1 MPLIIEGDREAEAGE
16 GTICPRLFIRVIQI
30 LQIFR
35 KGTVIIM
42 TNLLCS
48 DFYRL
53 FKSKSFYICTA
64 VAMFFMG
71 LSIFIV
77 KWAATMTSKEE
88 GGAAVSMM
96 YKDGITYGITSFAS
110 SNVQLILSIIIAI
123 FVTSEFTYG
132 TMKNVVSK
140 GFSKVQIYFSK
151 LITMIAATLIIIF
164 ATVLTGTVCAAIITG
179 KLGAVSP
186 EVLKI
191 IGIETLLNTA
201 RASLFVLVAFLVR
214 NLGGAIAINII
225 GVISIEPMIF
235 MLLQYLAKNKIKFS
249 DFSLSFNISCYFG
262 STVQTEDYIRSLIVG
277 VVFLAVS
284 IIAGIFAFQKA
295 DVK

>member
-1 MPLIIEGDREAEAGE
+1 MA
-16 GTICPRLFIRVIQI
+16 
-30 LQIFR
+30 
-35 KGTVIIM
+35 
-42 TNLLCS
+42 NLLSS

-53 FKSKSFYICTA
+53 FKSKSFYICTV
-64 VAMFFMG
+64 VAMFFMA
-71 LSIFIV
+71 LSIFV
-77 KWAATMTSKEE
+77 LNWATKATSGTENS
-88 GGAAVSMM
+88 ASLSMI
-96 YKDGITYGITSFAS
+96 YKDGITYGITAFAS
-110 SNVQLILSIIIAI
+110 SNVQLILSIIVAI

-140 GFSKVQIYFSK
+140 GFSKLLIYFSK
-151 LITMIAATLIIIF
+151 LITMVVATLIIIF
-164 ATVLTGTVCAAIITG
+164 ATMLMGTVCAAILTG
-179 KLGAVSP
+179 KMGALTP

-235 MLLQYLAKNKIKFS
+235 MLLQYLVKSKIKFS
-249 DFSLSFNISCYFG
+249 DYSLSYNISYYLG
-262 STVQTEDYIRSLIVG
+262 NTIHTEDYIRSLIVG
-277 VVFLAVS
+277 VVFLALS